1 MRNSLTFRLIATSFI
16 WVSAALLVTAVL
28 LILLFRG
35 HIEKHFNS
43 SLQDHLEELI
53 SASNVSQTDVLQ
65 MTWRPSDPRF
75 NRPHSGWYWEVQQS
89 GISIARSDSLWRDSL
104 KVAMPDVNDVA
115 RIQQIVGPEDE
126 SLQVLAQNIA
136 FPQSKHPLLFVVA
149 GPSIEIEQEVWAF
162 TIQVAITLA
171 VLGLGLLLAVWFQV
185 RFGLHPLKALQQALG
200 DIRHGKEERL
210 PQNFP
215 EEVQPVVSEL
225 NALLNHNSA
234 LLERARTQA
243 GNLAHAI
250 KNPLTVIR
258 NETKAIEAEHGN
270 IIRKQVDSM
279 ATSMNRYLLRVRI
292 AGTADV
298 LGARSNVKSVVKD
311 LCFYMERLYRE
322 RNIEIN
328 HVLPADCWFQ
338 GEAQDL
344 EEMLGNLIDNACKW
358 ANNIVHISAE
368 CAADRLV
375 ILVEDDGEGI
385 PEELHHYVLKRGR
398 RLDEETPGTGLGL
411 DIVRDIA
418 ELYRG
423 SLELDHSALGG
434 LVVRLDLPA
443 VKTVKQAR

>member
-16 WVSAALLVTAVL
+16 WVGAALLVTAVL

-43 SLQDHLEELI
+43 SLQDHLEELV
-53 SASNVSQTDVLQ
+53 SASNVSQADGLQ

-75 NRPHSGWYWEVQQS
+75 NRPHSGWYWEIQQS
-89 GISIARSDSLWRDSL
+89 GSSIARSDSLWRDSL
-104 KVAMPDVNDVA
+104 KVAAPGVNDVA
-115 RIQQIVGPEDE
+115 RIQQLVGPEDE
-126 SLQVLAQNIA
+126 TLQVLAQNIT

-149 GPSIEIEQEVWAF
+149 GPDIEIEQEVWAF

-185 RFGLHPLKALQQALG
+185 RFGLRPLKALQQALG

-210 PQNFP
+210 PKNFP

-225 NALLNHNSA
+225 NALLEHNST
-234 LLERARTQA
+234 LLIRARTQA

-258 NETKAIEAEHGN
+258 NEAKTIEAEQGS
-270 IIRKQVDSM
+270 IIRKQADSM
-279 ATSMNRYLLRVRI
+279 TASMNRYLLRVRI

-298 LGARSNVKSVVKD
+298 LGARSNVESVVKD
-311 LCFYMERLYRE
+311 LCFYMKRLYRE
-322 RNIEIN
+322 RDIDIN

-358 ANNIVHISAE
+358 ANSRVSISAE
-368 CAADRLV
+368 CTDDRLV
-375 ILVEDDGEGI
+375 IVVEDDGEGI
-385 PEELHHYVLKRGR
+385 PEELHNYVLKRGR
-398 RLDEETPGTGLGL
+398 RLDEDTPGSGLGL

-423 SLELDHSALGG
+423 SLELDHSTFGG
-434 LVVRLDLPA
+434 LLARLDLPA
-443 VKTVKQAR
+443 VMALK